1 MRVARFGLTPVN
13 EVRADKE
20 NEKNKEKKKSG
31 RFRYPGTFEK
41 RRKKKGGKKLSI
53 TNQGWS
59 ELN

>member
-53 TNQGWS
+53 TN
-59 ELN
+59 